1 MDDTGYRSQR
11 SEIRGRGIIN
21 LKKMVVNN
29 EKHYPEYT

>member
-1 MDDTGYRSQR
+1 MQK
-11 SEIRGRGIIN
+11 SEIRGQGSGCQGIIN